1 MSSKKGKPAQM
12 ERKDNSPTVHQK
24 TILKDPV
31 ELRGLPWTE
40 KQKQFIELATS
51 KNVEVLLV
59 KGVAGTSKT
68 ASAIFCAL
76 ELLNQKKISDI
87 ILVRS
92 IVESSDNKMG
102 YLPGNADEK
111 LYPYL
116 IPFFDKLDMFVGKND
131 LQRLQKE
138 ERITAFPL
146 SFLRGMDW
154 NRKSIVLDEAQNTTR
169 KELLTFMTRIGRFCK
184 TFIIGDPSQADIKNS
199 GFEDVFNLFNNEDA
213 KSHGVYCFEF
223 DEEDVMRSD
232 LCKFVTR
239 KFKELPEK
247 AAAAPRK
254 HGHGDFSSPQE
265 WRPNAI

>member
-1 MSSKKGKPAQM
+1 MSKKRQSASKEQVQD
-12 ERKDNSPTVHQK
+12 RSPTVHQR

-31 ELRGLPWTE
+31 ELRELPWTE
-40 KQKQFIELATS
+40 KQKQFIELATNR
-51 KNVEVLLV
+51 NVEVLLV

-76 ELLNQKKISDI
+76 QLLNSKKISDI

-116 IPFFDKLDMFVGKND
+116 VPFFDKLDMFVNKND
-131 LQRLQKE
+131 LQRIQKE

-154 NRKSIVLDEAQNTTR
+154 NRKAIVLDEAQNTTR
-169 KELLTFMTRIGRFCK
+169 KELLTFLTRIGRFCK
-184 TFIIGDPSQADIKNS
+184 TFVIGDPSQADIKNS
-199 GFEDVFNLFNNEDA
+199 GFEEVFDLFNNEDA
-213 KSHGVYCFEF
+213 RSHGVYCFEF
-223 DEEDVMRSD
+223 GEEDVMRSD
-232 LCKFVTR
+232 LCKFVAK
-239 KFKELPEK
+239 KFKELSEK
-247 AAAAPRK
+247 PLIPKKKSLPPAN
-254 HGHGDFSSPQE
+254 GID
-265 WRPNAI
+265 WVPNAGGN